1 MHSTYSDG
9 LDSIEKMVISALD
22 KGLNV
27 ISITDHDTFDGS
39 KAAYQFIK
47 NKELDIVLIFGNE
60 VRAKYYGK
68 AMDILVL
75 CPSLPPSPPP
85 KDALKLYDW
94 AEKWGCLYIPA
105 HPYDERRY
113 GCGESIY
120 DLEMHAIEAWNARA
134 PRKINERAVEV
145 ARILGKPM
153 VANSDA
159 HDAEMVASA
168 HSLIEA
174 ELVPEEILDAII
186 KGRVKMVKG
195 HVSPKSYA
203 RYVGRKLA
211 RRSVK
216 HLFLKE

>member
-1 MHSTYSDG
+1 
-9 LDSIEKMVISALD
+9 
-22 KGLNV
+22 
-27 ISITDHDTFDGS
+27 
-39 KAAYQFIK
+39 
-47 NKELDIVLIFGNE
+47 
-60 VRAKYYGK
+60 
-68 AMDILVL
+68 
-75 CPSLPPSPPP
+75 
-85 KDALKLYDW
+85 
-94 AEKWGCLYIPA
+94 
-105 HPYDERRY
+105 
-113 GCGESIY
+113 
-120 DLEMHAIEAWNARA
+120 
-134 PRKINERAVEV
+134 
-145 ARILGKPM
+145 LGKPM